1 MCIHPI
7 SHQHECLYLAV
18 NHNDK
23 AKLLGAMQKELTYI
37 SVAIVLRKQVLLV
50 GSTRRIHRSTINTQ
64 MEKLSKTARIS
75 GYKLIQSGC

>member
-7 SHQHECLYLAV
+7 SHQHECLYLTV

-50 GSTRRIHRSTINTQ
+50 GSTRRIHRSAINTNG
-64 MEKLSKTARIS
+64 KAFKN
-75 GYKLIQSGC
+75 G